1 MEISYFSLVP
11 LQRHSV
17 LLLFIFCTAS
27 QLFWKLCE
35 ALVSHPHLPCEEIF
49 HKENVH
55 TENQPR
61 KHNPKGVPRGSTTQV
76 CWCVFV
82 LFIMCD
88 VNRFAPTST
97 AEHKA
102 SPQHVNP

>member
-35 ALVSHPHLPCEEIF
+35 VLVSHPHLPCEEIF

-55 TENQPR
+55 TEN
-61 KHNPKGVPRGSTTQV
+61 TTQREFQEV
-76 CWCVFV
+76 APHKFVGVF
-82 LFIMCD
+82 LYY
-88 VNRFAPTST
+88 S
-97 AEHKA
+97 
-102 SPQHVNP
+102 